1 MSLAEAQ
8 ALGIPVVVTRS
19 GAVHETIRDG
29 HTGFLV
35 APYDTDEIVRRSA
48 MLLDDPQLYRRFSAN
63 AAEHI
68 RATFSDI
75 ATADRHAEAY
85 DAAIEIRARK
95 NKQR

>member
-1 MSLAEAQ
+1 
-8 ALGIPVVVTRS
+8 
-19 GAVHETIRDG
+19 
-29 HTGFLV
+29 
-35 APYDTDEIVRRSA
+35 